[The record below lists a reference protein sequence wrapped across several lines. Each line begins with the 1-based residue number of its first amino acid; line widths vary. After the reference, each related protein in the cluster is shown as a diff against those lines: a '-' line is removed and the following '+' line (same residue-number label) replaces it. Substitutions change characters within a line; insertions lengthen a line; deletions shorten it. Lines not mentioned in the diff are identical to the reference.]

1 MEDVCKAEKEL
12 TESNG
17 KDYRMKIRR
26 VQINYEGQMKQKV
39 WTRGGVFMIFLQY
52 IPLYLCSGLRI
63 YIDWLYILCMVE

>member
-17 KDYRMKIRR
+17 KDNRMKIRR

-39 WTRGGVFMIFLQY
+39 WTRGGGIYDISPVYSPIPVF
-52 IPLYLCSGLRI
+52 RAENI
-63 YIDWLYILCMVE
+63 Y

>member
-39 WTRGGVFMIFLQY
+39 WTRWGGINDISPVYSPIPVF
-52 IPLYLCSGLRI
+52 RAENI
-63 YIDWLYILCMVE
+63 Y